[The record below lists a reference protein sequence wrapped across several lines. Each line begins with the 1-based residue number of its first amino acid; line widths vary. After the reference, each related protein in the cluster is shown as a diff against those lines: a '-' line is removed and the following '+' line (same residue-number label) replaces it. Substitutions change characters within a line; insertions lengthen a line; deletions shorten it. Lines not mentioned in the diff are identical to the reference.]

1 MSTQFNTK
9 RVGPFPFP
17 KKDPEKRKDDFSE
30 AQVPYTRLE
39 VIQEAK
45 RCLLCGT
52 PVCIDACPV
61 QMDVRGMCDAV
72 SRGDFKTAFHRIRD
86 TNALLGVTAR
96 CCPQLQS
103 LCENACVMRWG
114 GEPISIGMI
123 QRFCSD
129 WEKDEGKQP
138 DPTRA
143 EDSAK
148 HVSIVGAGPSGLAAA
163 SLLRRYGHLV
173 TMYEELPHAG
183 GTAWYGIP
191 NYHLPKDVLQY
202 EIDRIR
208 GEGVEIKTGVKV
220 GKDILL
226 SDLISE
232 GSDAVLVTTGPKDVN
247 KLDTPGIDLK
257 GVNDGYSFL
266 EDVFVNG
273 IEEYLKHPKYDLGN
287 DILVIG
293 AGDTALDDAR
303 VAKRLSHG
311 GNVTIVYRRTEK
323 DAPSDPIMVEEAKE
337 EGVEFKYLANPKK
350 YNSGKDGHIVSTTM
364 DTMELGEADKT
375 GRRKP
380 EPVPGKEFEMKSSA
394 VLIAVG
400 RGPNS
405 FLQKEVGLKT
415 GKKNSIS
422 VDDHFRT
429 SMHGVFAAGDVTTG
443 ETLVVKA
450 MGSGRDAAQRVHEY
464 LSGINDDRHVSL
476 YDRYFVQRSFEVM
489 MRGSTAK
496 LPPP

>member
-1 MSTQFNTK
+1 MSTQFKQN

-17 KKDPEKRKDDFSE
+17 KQDPKQRVKDFSE
-30 AQVPYTRLE
+30 VQVPYTQLE

-72 SRGDFKTAFHRIRD
+72 SQGDFKTAHERIRD

-114 GEPISIGMI
+114 GQAISIGMI

-129 WEKDEGKQP
+129 WEKDQSRQP
-138 DPTRA
+138 DPVRA
-143 EDSAK
+143 SESGK

-163 SLLRRYGHLV
+163 SLLRRYGHGV
-173 TMYEELPHAG
+173 TIYEELPYAG

-191 NYHLPKDVLQY
+191 NYHLPKDVLEY
-202 EIDRIR
+202 EIDRIK
-208 GEGVEIKTGVKV
+208 GEGVDIKTNTKIVR
-220 GKDILL
+220 DIML
-226 SDLISE
+226 SDLLSQ
-232 GSDAVLVTTGPKDVN
+232 GSDAVLVTTGPKDVT

-257 GVNDGYSFL
+257 GVYDGYGFL
-266 EDVFVNG
+266 EDVFVNTVD
-273 IEEYLKHPKYDLGN
+273 EYLKNPKYYLGK

-303 VAKRLSHG
+303 VARRLTG

-337 EGVEFKYLANPKK
+337 EGIEFKYLANPKK
-350 YNSGKDGHIVSTTM
+350 YNGDKDGKLISTTM
-364 DTMELGEADKT
+364 DTMQLVEEDQT
-375 GRRKP
+375 GRKTP
-380 EPVPGKEFEMKSSA
+380 KPVPGQEFEMKSSS
-394 VLIAVG
+394 VLLAVG

-405 FLQKEVGLKT
+405 FLQKQAGLKM
-415 GKKNSIS
+415 GKKNSIA

-429 SMHGVFAAGDVTTG
+429 SMNGVFAAGDVTTG

-464 LSGINDDRHVSL
+464 LAGIKDDKHVSL
-476 YDRYFVQRSFEVM
+476 YERYFVQRSFEVM
-489 MRGSTAK
+489 MRGQEIK
-496 LPPP
+496 PPPP